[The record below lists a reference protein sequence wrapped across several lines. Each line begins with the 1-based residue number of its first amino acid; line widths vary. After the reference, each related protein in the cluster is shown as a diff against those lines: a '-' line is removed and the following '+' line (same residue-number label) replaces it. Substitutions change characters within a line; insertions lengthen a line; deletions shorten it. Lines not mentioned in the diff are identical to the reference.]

1 MKTDDLIAALAT
13 HAGPAPRAV
22 VARRLGPAMLF
33 GVLASAALSLA
44 ILGPVSDPAL
54 PGVELWIKLFYAA
67 AFAAGAAWLTG
78 RLSRPAARPTSAAV
92 AVVGVTLVMVAA
104 GSISLIPVEPEN
116 RLAYALGHS
125 WTVCPWAVFGLSLPA
140 LAATLWA
147 VRGLAPT
154 RPCAAGLA
162 AGLLAGAAGAA
173 GYALHCV
180 EQSTLFIA
188 IWYTL
193 GFALCGALGAVL
205 GPRVL
210 RW

>member
-13 HAGPAPRAV
+13 QAGPAPRAV
-22 VARRLGPAMLF
+22 VARRLAPAMLF
-33 GVLASAALSLA
+33 GIVASAALSLA

-54 PGVELWIKLFYAA
+54 PGVALWIKLFYAA
-67 AFAAGAAWLTG
+67 ALAAVAAWLTG
-78 RLSRPAARPTSAAV
+78 RLSRPAARSTSAAL
-92 AVVGVTLVMVAA
+92 AVVGVMLVMAAA
-104 GSISLIPVEPEN
+104 GWISLLAVQPEN
-116 RLAYALGHS
+116 RLAYALGRS
-125 WTVCPWAVFGLSLPA
+125 WTMCPWAVLGLSLPA

-154 RPCAAGLA
+154 QPCAAGLA
-162 AGLLAGAAGAA
+162 AGLLAGTAGAA

-180 EQSTLFIA
+180 EQSTLFVA
-188 IWYTL
+188 IWYSL
-193 GFALCGALGAVL
+193 GIAMCGVFGAVL

>member
-1 MKTDDLIAALAT
+1 MKTDELIAALAT

-22 VARRLGPAMLF
+22 VARRLAPALLF
-33 GVLASAALSLA
+33 GVLASAVLSVA

-54 PGVELWIKLFYAA
+54 PGGALWIKLFYAA

-78 RLSRPAARPTSAAV
+78 RLSRPAAPASSAAV
-92 AVVGVTLVMVAA
+92 AVVVVMLVMLAA
-104 GSISLIPVEPEN
+104 GSISLFAVEPED

-125 WTVCPWAVFGLSLPA
+125 WTMCPWAIFGLSLPA

-154 RPCAAGLA
+154 RPRAAGLA

-193 GFALCGALGAVL
+193 GIAMCGVFGAVL